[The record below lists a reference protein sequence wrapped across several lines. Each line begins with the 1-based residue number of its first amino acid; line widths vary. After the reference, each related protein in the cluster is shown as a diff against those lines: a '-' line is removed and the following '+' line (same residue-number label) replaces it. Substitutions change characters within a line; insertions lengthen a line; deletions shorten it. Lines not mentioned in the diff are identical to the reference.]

1 MAVAVAAANDW
12 DLIDYLS
19 VFGVLLQIMNYQMDV
34 RQSSNDDLLK
44 ELQHQ
49 DRDYLERILNNQRHI
64 IELLTNKD

>member
-1 MAVAVAAANDW
+1 MAVAVASANDW

-49 DRDYLERILNNQRHI
+49 DRDYLERILNNQKQI

>member
-19 VFGVLLQIMNYQMDV
+19 VLGVLLQIMNYQMDV

-49 DRDYLERILNNQRHI
+49 DRDYLERILNNQKRI

>member
-1 MAVAVAAANDW
+1 MAAANSNDW

-19 VFGVLLQIMNYQMDV
+19 VLGVLLQIMNYQMDV

-49 DRDYLERILNNQRHI
+49 DRDYLERILNNQKQI

>member
-49 DRDYLERILNNQRHI
+49 DRDYLERILNNQKHI

>member
-1 MAVAVAAANDW
+1 MAAANSNW

-19 VFGVLLQIMNYQMDV
+19 VLGVLLQIMNYQTDLK
-34 RQSSNDDLLK
+34 QSSNDDLFK

-49 DRDYLERILNNQRHI
+49 DRDYLERILNNQKQI

>member
-19 VFGVLLQIMNYQMDV
+19 VFGVLLQIMNYQTDLK
-34 RQSSNDDLLK
+34 QSSNDDLLK